1 MVKQRK
7 EAAGAYNS
15 QNRADFEDAETGQA
29 SVIETYLPA
38 QLAEEEVAK
47 IIDDTHTQ
55 TRPSNMKNMGKV
67 MGMTAHKLAG
77 KADNKLV
84 SNLVKVRNKITAN

>member
-47 IIDDTHTQ
+47 IIDDTQ

>member
-1 MVKQRK
+1 LVKQRK

-47 IIDDTHTQ
+47 IIDDTQ